1 LPAFIV
7 GFFKEQNH
15 QPVSLYLNWIWMY
28 ILAVYV
34 YPSARYLKHWFGWI
48 KRYRYGGSNVAILVE
63 NGKMYRIPAG
73 FVNGKSEIQSTKS
86 GTIMIIARNE
96 MFKDIT
102 LYFSKSKRGER

>member
-1 LPAFIV
+1 
-7 GFFKEQNH
+7 
-15 QPVSLYLNWIWMY
+15 
-28 ILAVYV
+28 
-34 YPSARYLKHWFGWI
+34 
-48 KRYRYGGSNVAILVE
+48 
-63 NGKMYRIPAG
+63 MYRIPAG